1 MRPARIAIALLV
13 LAAVVVGATFVLRD
27 GGSSSTA
34 GPSVDATPAP
44 IVPSAGVPDRD
55 PLAWTNARSAGYARR
70 AVEGLAHPLYART
83 REIGGI
89 VAAARRT
96 AAWRPDVEKAAAAHD
111 VDPDTLEAIVLLESA
126 GRPEAR
132 ASDDL
137 NGAVGLTQI
146 LAQTA
151 TGLLGMHVDLPQ
163 ERRIAKRMTRAARK
177 GDDAEVARLR
187 SELRRVDERLDP
199 VKSLDATARYLQT
212 AEQKLGR
219 TDLAVASYHMGM
231 GNVQTALARYGQ
243 GTVPYAQLFFDS
255 TPVRHDAAW
264 QFLAGLG
271 DDSSTYLWR
280 VRAAREIMALSR
292 DDPAELVRRDT
303 LMNARNSAE
312 VLMHPPDATQHFDE
326 PGDIADAR
334 DAGDIVALPARWLA
348 RHGVRIDRRM
358 GELARKIDA
367 DPRLYRGLR
376 REALATLGYI
386 GASVQE
392 ISGAKRPL
400 RLTSTVRDGSYQEA
414 LVGVNREATHD
425 YSLHTTGYTFDIA
438 RDYAGR
444 DQAMALQFML
454 DRLTALNLIAWVR
467 EPGAIHVTVSTDTA
481 RLMKPLGVLPG

>member
-1 MRPARIAIALLV
+1 M
-13 LAAVVVGATFVLRD
+13 
-27 GGSSSTA
+27 
-34 GPSVDATPAP
+34 
-44 IVPSAGVPDRD
+44 
-55 PLAWTNARSAGYARR
+55 
-70 AVEGLAHPLYART
+70 
-83 REIGGI
+83 GI
-89 VAAARRT
+89 
-96 AAWRPDVEKAAAAHD
+96 
-111 VDPDTLEAIVLLESA
+111 
-126 GRPEAR
+126 
-132 ASDDL
+132 
-137 NGAVGLTQI
+137 
-146 LAQTA
+146 
-151 TGLLGMHVDLPQ
+151 
-163 ERRIAKRMTRAARK
+163 
-177 GDDAEVARLR
+177 
-187 SELRRVDERLDP
+187 
-199 VKSLDATARYLQT
+199 
-212 AEQKLGR
+212 
-219 TDLAVASYHMGM
+219 

-255 TPVRHDAAW
+255 DAAPPRGRVAAP
-264 QFLAGLG
+264 LGLG

-467 EPGAIHVTVSTDTA
+467 EPGAIHVTVA
-481 RLMKPLGVLPG
+481 AP